1 MKLAVIGGGGVRAP
15 FLART
20 LIAHARECDI
30 SEIVFMDIDAEKL
43 KIFGNLSAHIA
54 KKIDSKIKFRT
65 TMNAREAVKDAN
77 YVITTIREGGDEGR
91 TKDEQIAQKFNVFGQ
106 ETTGVGGFSFSLR
119 SIPILIEYMDMVK
132 EIANKNCI
140 VFNFT
145 NPAGL
150 VTECLKKL
158 GYENVY
164 GICDGPMEFQSQ
176 VADLCGVRSKFSCTW
191 YGLNHLSYMRDAM
204 YDGKSVQKDLV
215 NNDVVYKETEMKIM
229 SKGLVEALNYEF
241 PNEYL
246 YFFYYNNTVMDS
258 LRKVNST
265 RGQAV
270 MEINKRMLTEMKKV
284 DSKDFEKQFKI
295 FHKHLME
302 RENSYFTL
310 ESGKER
316 VYERQVLTLSEFLEE
331 KDEGGYAGV
340 ALNFIKGFTGKS
352 EVTMTLLVQN
362 KGTIDFLKDEDV
374 IEISCDISKGQI
386 TKHHVGDVD
395 LPQKQ
400 MIKQVKTFED
410 LATKAIINK
419 DVQEGIRALMVH
431 PLINTYD
438 LAEKLMKEIM
448 AVYSKYTDGWS

>member
-20 LIAHARECDI
+20 LVAHATQCDI
-30 SEIVFMDIDAEKL
+30 TEIVFMDVDETKL
-43 KIFGNLSAHIA
+43 EIFGNLSAHIA
-54 KKIDSKIKFRT
+54 ERIDNDIEFSITSDARQAIQ
-65 TMNAREAVKDAN
+65 NAD
-77 YVITTIREGGDEGR
+77 YVITTIREGGDLGR
-91 TKDEQIAQKFNVFGQ
+91 KKDEQIAQKFNVFGQ

-119 SIPILIEYMDMVK
+119 SIPTLIGYMDLVK
-132 EIANKNCI
+132 EVANPKCI

-158 GYENVY
+158 GYQNVY
-164 GICDGPMEFQSQ
+164 GICDGPMEFQNQ
-176 VADLCGVRSKFSCTW
+176 IADICGEREKFKCTW
-191 YGLNHLSYMRDAM
+191 YGLNHLSYMRDAK
-204 YDGKSVQKDLV
+204 YDGKSVQDELV
-215 NNDVVYKETEMKIM
+215 NNPVIYEETEMKIM
-229 SKGLVEALNYEF
+229 SKSLVEALNYEF

-258 LRKVNST
+258 LRKANTT

-270 MEINKRMLTEMKKV
+270 MEINARMLEEMKKV
-284 DSKDFEKQFKI
+284 DINDYETQFSI

-310 ESGKER
+310 ESGEER
-316 VYERQVLTLSEFLEE
+316 VYERQPLSLSEFLSET
-331 KDEGGYAGV
+331 DEGGYAGV
-340 ALNFIKGFTGKS
+340 ALNFIKGFTGKNN
-352 EVTMTLLVQN
+352 VTMTLLVQN
-362 KGTIDFLKDEDV
+362 EGTIDFLKDEEV
-374 IEISCDISKGQI
+374 IEISCDISEGKVE
-386 TKHHVGDVD
+386 KHKIENVE
-395 LPQKQ
+395 LAQKQ

-419 DVQEGIRALMVH
+419 DKEDGIRALMVH

-438 LAEKLMKEIM
+438 LAEKLMTEIIE
-448 AVYSKYTDGWS
+448 VYPEYTEGWS